1 MELKLNSNN
10 KLIMFYAGGSM
21 PDELMVAL
29 RVLDAVAMS
38 EKQKQVEYLDMGVMV
53 DSYINEVCPKNFD
66 K

>member
-1 MELKLNSNN
+1 MNIEVRSNG
-10 KLIMFYAGGSM
+10 KLIVCHAGGSM
-21 PDELMVAL
+21 PDELLVAL